1 MVSTSSLLVLK
12 SSAAEKHQ
20 LICIHSRTTQL
31 VRLTSR
37 RLTSPASER
46 AQHGIAPDANLF
58 THLGI
63 LDPPSSI
70 QHPPS
75 TIQQIPSDTIP
86 GPRSALLPE
95 RREKRLKQLAF
106 QRNLPSLLPIENLLF
121 FHLLFL
127 SCLPRDPRLSQFAA
141 PVLL

>member
-1 MVSTSSLLVLK
+1 VVSTSSLLVLK
-12 SSAAEKHQ
+12 SSAAEKTSAH
-20 LICIHSRTTQL
+20 LHSFTHDPACQAH
-31 VRLTSR
+31 VA
-37 RLTSPASER
+37 SPNKPSER

-70 QHPPS
+70 HHPPS